1 MGVLALIN
9 HGINFLA
16 PAVWLALLLP
26 LVSRYLIKNK
36 PLALALSVQAALLFA
51 VGATVL
57 TLGLVLFGRDGK
69 MLTYLAL
76 VLTLAA
82 AQAFV
87 SRR

>member
-26 LVSRYLIKNK
+26 LASRYIMKK
-36 PLALALSVQAALLFA
+36 KASALALPAQSALLFA
-51 VGATVL
+51 LGGVVL
-57 TLGLVLFGRDGK
+57 GLGLVLFGRDGK
-69 MLTYLAL
+69 MLTYLSL

-87 SRR
+87 LRR

>member
-1 MGVLALIN
+1 MVVLALIN

-16 PAVWLALLLP
+16 PAFWLAWLLP
-26 LVSRYLIKNK
+26 LVSRYVMKNK
-36 PLALALSVQAALLFA
+36 PLGLALSVQAALLFA
-51 VGATVL
+51 VGAAVL
-57 TLGLVLFGRDGK
+57 TFGLMLFGRDGK